1 MKRLDQARAE
11 CGALLDL
18 YRAACQ
24 RLGELAPGMA
34 PSAAFSTASLV
45 SHNRGRAGMLH
56 AAGALAG
63 VSNAD
68 KGAAAGAF
76 GGPRVEAALVGVGL
90 PLALIDLNSAYAGS
104 FSALRLTP
112 YLVAGTIEFEDAR
125 DEFLELLDAPDLVG
139 RLLDPATAARWGP
152 TLVTIES
159 SDGAQFP
166 ASVDWTPTRHGGTV
180 AELFFPAP
188 MGLPVFWFHAALGR
202 ARGGRFTVGQVRR
215 PVAGPA
221 VQGLKR
227 YRLFDGI
234 TVDLRRQDL
243 GLAWRRCRDRMG
255 GPSKL
260 GANVDA
266 YGLGSRYDRKAFD
279 RAIELAA
286 IDIHGEAMST
296 KTKRPE
302 YPAEYTSLLLSGAVS
317 GFTQFA
323 VGLTELLLGEIG
335 GVFAHVSTD
344 AGSVPCAPGGGWW
357 PVPGGNAR
365 TPDGH
370 PAVKLLT
377 PDEINAVTSRLD
389 ALLGYDGHPA
399 WKEVVGSLT
408 QPTTGVVFGVN
419 KPVLARKDDH
429 GRWRIVQSSDADM
442 GGHLMDPTGEGALTS
457 DGRCQWAADLELALF
472 EAALATPVD
481 RRIAVPERL
490 PPFAGRLALRARQ
503 ATTWDE
509 LRQLRSASGDPTVLP
524 LARYVQVETGGRSG
538 SPIAL
543 GHHRDPATWPLL
555 DFRLAGASVC
565 IDVLGSNG
573 SPVYAAG
580 DRTARRHVIGHRIR
594 DHVMGWLREHDPSMT
609 GPARGLRH
617 PTPVHTDTAL
627 VRMVGRS
634 VEDLEATTAP
644 ILEFKTTE
652 GWRDLRRRALLVGAA
667 EIARLGGPSERTTSD
682 VLHSYAV
689 PGPETMSKIADAVAR
704 AVPRTCPVCSEPFYG
719 PPNKTTCSPTCRQRR
734 HRARRRASILQ
745 SVEALRRVGGAVPAD
760 RTWDERAP
768 EWTEVVASD
777 REGQ

>member
-1 MKRLDQARAE
+1 MKHLDQARAE
-11 CGALLDL
+11 CSALLDL

-24 RLGELAPGMA
+24 RLSELAPEMA

-45 SHNRGRAGMLH
+45 SYNRARAGMPH
-56 AAGALAG
+56 AAGAFAG

-76 GGPRVEAALVGVGL
+76 AGPRVDAALVGVAL

-104 FSALRLTP
+104 FSALKLTP
-112 YLVAGTIEFEDAR
+112 YLVASAIEFEDAR
-125 DEFLELLDAPDLVG
+125 DEFLEILDAPDLVG
-139 RLLDPATAARWGP
+139 RLLDPATAARWGA

-159 SDGAQFP
+159 SDGARFP
-166 ASVDWTPTRHGGTV
+166 ATVDWTPTRHGGTV

-188 MGLPVFWFHAALGR
+188 MGLPVFWFHAALAR

-227 YRLFDGI
+227 YRLFDGTNI
-234 TVDLRRQDL
+234 DLRCEDL
-243 GLAWRRCRDRMG
+243 GLAWRRCRDRMA

-260 GANVDA
+260 GTNVDA

-286 IDIHGEAMST
+286 IGIHGEALST

-302 YPAEYTSLLLSGAVS
+302 YPAEFTSLLLSGAVS

-323 VGLTELLLGEIG
+323 VGLTELMLHEIG

-344 AGSVPCAPGGGWW
+344 AGSVPCAQGGGWC
-357 PVPGGNAR
+357 PVPGSNVR
-365 TPDGH
+365 TSDGR

-377 PDEINAVTSRLD
+377 PDEIKGVASRLD
-389 ALLGYDGHPA
+389 PLLGYDSHPA
-399 WKEVVGSLT
+399 WKEVAGSLT
-408 QPTTGVVFGVN
+408 LSTMGVVFGVN
-419 KPVLARKDDH
+419 KPVLARKDEH
-429 GRWRIVQSSDADM
+429 GRWQIVQSSDADM
-442 GGHLMDPTGEGALTS
+442 GGHLMDPTGTGQMTPDS
-457 DGRCQWAADLELALF
+457 RCQWAADLELALF

-481 RRIAVPERL
+481 RRIAVPEHL
-490 PPFAGRLALRARQ
+490 PPFTGRLSLRARQ

-509 LRQLRSASGDPTVLP
+509 LRQLRRASGDPTVLP
-524 LARYVQVETGGRSG
+524 LARYVQVETGGGTG

-543 GHHRDPATWPLL
+543 GHHPDPATWPSL

-580 DRTARRHVIGHRIR
+580 DRTARRHVIGHTIR
-594 DHVMGWLREHDPSMT
+594 DHAAGWLREHDPSMT

-617 PTPVHTDTAL
+617 PTPVRIDPAL

-634 VEDLEATTAP
+634 VEDLEATAAP
-644 ILEFKTTE
+644 ILEFKAPE
-652 GWRDLRRRALLVGAA
+652 GWRDLRSRALIVGAA
-667 EIARLGGPSERTTSD
+667 EIARLGGPPERTTSD
-682 VLHSYAV
+682 VLHRYAE
-689 PGPETMSKIADAVAR
+689 PGPETMAKIADAVAR
-704 AVPRTCPVCSEPFYG
+704 AVPRTCPVCGEPFYG
-719 PPNKTTCSPTCRQRR
+719 PPTKATCSDRCRQRR
-734 HRARRRASILQ
+734 HRARRRASIVQ
-745 SVEALRRVGGAVPAD
+745 SVEALRSAGGAVPAD
-760 RTWDERAP
+760 RTWEERAP
-768 EWTEVVASD
+768 AWEE
-777 REGQ
+777 Q